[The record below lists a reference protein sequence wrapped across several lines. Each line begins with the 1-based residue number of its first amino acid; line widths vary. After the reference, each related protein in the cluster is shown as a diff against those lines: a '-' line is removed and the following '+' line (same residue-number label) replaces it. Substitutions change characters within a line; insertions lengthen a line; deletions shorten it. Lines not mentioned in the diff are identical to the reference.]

1 VFNQVSFP
9 FEYTPRKFVIHNESA
24 HILLI
29 ETEHNAYTE
38 ETKQQRRLQMAEEM
52 QEAAGAEEA
61 AVARE
66 LAEAFLSE
74 EPNEQVFGAPRAGPG
89 LWASM
94 IRVMAPTSGTT
105 FQVHRL
111 EQNLAALW

>member
-1 VFNQVSFP
+1 
-9 FEYTPRKFVIHNESA
+9 
-24 HILLI
+24 
-29 ETEHNAYTE
+29 
-38 ETKQQRRLQMAEEM
+38 MADEM

-66 LAEAFLSE
+66 LAEAFMSE
-74 EPNEQVFGAPRAGPG
+74 EPNEAVFGAPRAGPG

-94 IRVMAPTSGTT
+94 LRLMAPTTGET
-105 FQVHRL
+105 FEVHRF